1 MEKRIITLS
10 VILVILGIL
19 ISQSIYT
26 VHQTEVAIVLQLGE
40 PVRDVEDPGLHF
52 KLPFIQN
59 VVYLD
64 ARILGY
70 DATRASAYTSD
81 NKNIVL
87 DNFTRWCIKIKK
99 PRTFGSAIGEVDAP
113 VIAPVTAATA
123 DATGAHE
130 VQGAGATDS
139 AAAIGEATAEDAAA
153 AGTVA
158 EADTAAAE
166 AAVTEEAA
174 KDAAEGKSGTAK
186 AAVREDSNPLKFYKT
201 LRTPARA
208 QERLGDIVN
217 SELRVVIGRYSLTQ
231 VITTEREA
239 IMQEVIKRA
248 NAASAEY
255 GIEIVD
261 VRIKRAD
268 LPEANQVAVFDRM
281 RAERVRLATQYRSE
295 GVEESTKIRSAAD
308 LEQTRLLSKARNE
321 AQVIKGKGDSDAVR
335 IFADALS
342 TSPDFY
348 EFSRSLE
355 AYKNSL
361 KRNTRLLIPL
371 GSEFL
376 KHFN

>member
-1 MEKRIITLS
+1 MDKKIITLA
-10 VILVILGIL
+10 VILVIIGIL
-19 ISQSIYT
+19 LSQSVYAG
-26 VHQTEVAIVLQLGE
+26 HQTEVAIVLQLGE

-87 DNFTRWCIKIKK
+87 DTVTRWRIKINKR
-99 PRTFGSAIGEVDAP
+99 PRFGSAIGGEAPVVVPVEGVPAEGETSAAETVAVAAGETSAAGAETAAVAQDAP
-113 VIAPVTAATA
+113 AQSAEQTRG
-123 DATGAHE
+123 TGR
-130 VQGAGATDS
+130 D
-139 AAAIGEATAEDAAA
+139 
-153 AGTVA
+153 
-158 EADTAAAE
+158 
-166 AAVTEEAA
+166 
-174 KDAAEGKSGTAK
+174 
-186 AAVREDSNPLKFYKT
+186 DSNPLKFFKT
-201 LRTPARA
+201 LRTTARA

-248 NAASAEY
+248 NLACAEY

-321 AQVIKGKGDSDAVR
+321 AQVIKGEGDADAVR
-335 IFADALS
+335 IFAEALS
-342 TSPDFY
+342 TSPEFY

-361 KRNTRLLIPL
+361 KQNTRLLLPL